1 MTRFVA
7 LILTGFMA
15 ATVFG
20 FTGVAVAQVDP
31 PAPDT
36 GTGGLVLL
44 SRSVETTDSFEL
56 GIQLPGVVR
65 DDDILILAVHRR
77 VADRTE
83 FRETIAG
90 RLRGDPLAGRRWA
103 ISELSVTAR
112 GGVSLEFSSSTVIQ
126 ELREPGVYPVSVELR
141 TTDQRRLGRLITHL
155 VRVVDPI
162 PAPTVVAFALIMDVR
177 PEETATREIVATDTT
192 AQWMKILIDRPDLP
206 VTVQIT
212 PFLFDWFQADPVM
225 RTFIERLKDAEII
238 AAPYVPFDERT
249 LEFAGLDQAATA
261 LFARGVAT
269 LKTVLESD
277 PITTRW
283 LTRSEPDRDNAVL
296 WHRRGVRDVVVSVDR
311 EDLDGPIEI
320 VTDEGTLRTLVA
332 PGWFTDADPNDT
344 VLGAHHL
351 LAELAVIAMTSEDD
365 TSSVLLFGTG
375 TPLNQR
381 FMDELIGGLTASAVI
396 RPVSL
401 SEAVAVPQMVDAI
414 GQPIELD
421 AARAPYEELSGDV
434 QLYLDAVS
442 TLESYRSM
450 IQDEDTH
457 LVYDDVRDQLL
468 VSLGAGITGTV
479 RDAEARRAKD
489 KVRAEIAA
497 IEPPPLGGVS
507 LTSREATAPFS
518 FRNTNDYPMRIEVR
532 FISDKALFVDFDD
545 GETTTI
551 VLEPGITT
559 KEFRVQALSAGSFPL
574 RIEMFSPDGALE
586 LGGVDL
592 TIRSTVPSFVG
603 VALTIGAILVLVIWW
618 ARSLL
623 RSRRRVAG

>member
-1 MTRFVA
+1 
-7 LILTGFMA
+7 
-15 ATVFG
+15 
-20 FTGVAVAQVDP
+20 
-31 PAPDT
+31 
-36 GTGGLVLL
+36 
-44 SRSVETTDSFEL
+44 
-56 GIQLPGVVR
+56 
-65 DDDILILAVHRR
+65 
-77 VADRTE
+77 
-83 FRETIAG
+83 
-90 RLRGDPLAGRRWA
+90 
-103 ISELSVTAR
+103 
-112 GGVSLEFSSSTVIQ
+112 
-126 ELREPGVYPVSVELR
+126 
-141 TTDQRRLGRLITHL
+141 
-155 VRVVDPI
+155 
-162 PAPTVVAFALIMDVR
+162 
-177 PEETATREIVATDTT
+177 
-192 AQWMKILIDRPDLP
+192 
-206 VTVQIT
+206 
-212 PFLFDWFQADPVM
+212 
-225 RTFIERLKDAEII
+225 
-238 AAPYVPFDERT
+238 
-249 LEFAGLDQAATA
+249 
-261 LFARGVAT
+261 
-269 LKTVLESD
+269 
-277 PITTRW
+277 
-283 LTRSEPDRDNAVL
+283 
-296 WHRRGVRDVVVSVDR
+296 
-311 EDLDGPIEI
+311 
-320 VTDEGTLRTLVA
+320 
-332 PGWFTDADPNDT
+332 
-344 VLGAHHL
+344 
-351 LAELAVIAMTSEDD
+351 
-365 TSSVLLFGTG
+365 
-375 TPLNQR
+375 
-381 FMDELIGGLTASAVI
+381 
-396 RPVSL
+396 
-401 SEAVAVPQMVDAI
+401 MVDAI

-421 AARAPYEELSGDV
+421 AARASYEELSGDV

-479 RDAEARRAKD
+479 RDTEARRAKD

-518 FRNTNDYPMRIEVR
+518 FRNTNDYPMRVEVR